1 MKRRTIK
8 KERALST
15 LAFDWTKI
23 RVRYHRLFS
32 IPIVCILAVT
42 CSHEPNVLDQI
53 KEKGELHVVTLM
65 SPTTFYQDGMQMTGP
80 EYDLVN
86 ELANNLG
93 VKLVIKV
100 VDKIA
105 DIKPALESGKG
116 HLAAAGVTPT
126 ENWSEDLS
134 FGYPYANVD
143 THLIYKRG
151 TTKPQ
156 SVENIVGRKI
166 EITSEIDHEEALKEL
181 KIDYPNLTWST
192 NASQGVEELMSRVD
206 LEEIDFTIADS
217 NEFALQRHINPEL
230 RVALDL
236 KKNKELAWVYKKK
249 GTRELREQAD
259 NFLIEAEREGLV
271 TQINERYYGHADAL
285 DYVDTR
291 TFIEHVQ
298 SRLPKY
304 KENFVSAGMQFDV
317 DWRLLAAIGYQES
330 HWQPR
335 AISKTG
341 VRGLMMLTLTTAKEL
356 NIKNRLDPASS
367 IRGGAEYFVKQWHRL
382 PETITEPD
390 RSWFA
395 LAAYNVGYG
404 HLKDA
409 WQVAEFQGND
419 PTRWDNVSKS
429 LPLLANKKWYPFLS
443 HGYARG
449 WEPVIYVNNIRSYY
463 EILTSIT
470 DKEETVATL
479 VEAPINI
486 SDAL

>member
-8 KERALST
+8 KERATST
-15 LAFDWTKI
+15 LLSDWI
-23 RVRYHRLFS
+23 NNRARHYRLFS
-32 IPIVCILAVT
+32 LPLLCACAIT
-42 CSHEPNVLDQI
+42 CSNEPNILEQV
-53 KEKGELHVVTLM
+53 KEKGELHVITLN
-65 SPTTFYQDGMQMTGP
+65 SPTTYYQDEDTMAGP

-86 ELANNLG
+86 ELADNLG
-93 VKLVIKV
+93 VKLVVKV

-126 ENWSEDLS
+126 ENWKTELN

-151 TTKPQ
+151 TIKPQ
-156 SVENIVGRKI
+156 SFDQIIGRNI
-166 EITSEIDHEEALKEL
+166 EITSENDHFEALKEL
-181 KIDYPNLTWST
+181 QIDHPDLTWTMS
-192 NASQGVEELMSRVD
+192 ASQGVEELMTKVD
-206 LEEIDFTIADS
+206 AEEIDFTIADS
-217 NEFALQRHINPEL
+217 NEFALQRHIHPEL

-236 KKNKELAWVYKKK
+236 KKNRELAWVYKKK
-249 GTRELREQAD
+249 GTRELMEKAD
-259 NFLIEAEREGLV
+259 NFLIEAERDGLV
-271 TQINERYYGHADAL
+271 SQINERYYGYANSL

-291 TFIEHVQ
+291 TFIEHIE

-304 KENFVSAGMQFDV
+304 KESFIAAGIQFDV

-335 AISKTG
+335 AISSTG
-341 VRGLMMLTLTTAKEL
+341 VRGLMMLTRVTAKEL

-367 IRGGAEYFVKQWHRL
+367 IRGGAEYFVKQWERL

-395 LAAYNVGYG
+395 LAAYNVGFG
-404 HLKDA
+404 HLQDA
-409 WQVAEFQGND
+409 WQVADWQGND
-419 PTRWDNVSKS
+419 PTRWTNVSKT

-463 EILTSIT
+463 DILTSII
-470 DKEETVATL
+470 DREETVARL
-479 VEAPINI
+479 ELINI
-486 SDAL
+486 SDEL